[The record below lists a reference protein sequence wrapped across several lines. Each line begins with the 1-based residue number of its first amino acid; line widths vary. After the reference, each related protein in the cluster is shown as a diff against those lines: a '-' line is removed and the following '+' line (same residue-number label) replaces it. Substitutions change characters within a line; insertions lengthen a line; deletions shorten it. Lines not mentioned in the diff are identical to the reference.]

1 MAIRSV
7 RAVSRVAV
15 PFGCVV
21 SALLAS
27 TLARSAGA
35 APLKVAC
42 IGEQTTVSCEV
53 ALSKEWPA
61 QLQTILG
68 ANYDVVN
75 DGGDTQGT
83 VLTQAS
89 YCKGVGADPFANP
102 ANACT
107 ATPGG
112 ASCPSGCYK
121 DSITSP
127 DVVVIGPWGEHDYRV
142 VTACQGTNP
151 AVASLATFEAA
162 YDALVEDYLAL
173 TPKPLVI
180 LTTPLLIP
188 SFDTGTQGFVT
199 TVIEPA
205 VKAAAAKYNLP
216 YADLYTTFMPTSA
229 TGKYFTG
236 QGDGQVNAAGE
247 TEIATLV
254 ATLIQDQDAGAGEV
268 DAAADTGTGAGSG
281 AASGSSGT
289 GSSGTAQSG
298 TSTSGVSASGNTSAS
313 GSMATSGT
321 AGTSGTVTSG
331 SSTSGTV
338 NTGTSGTAPS
348 ETGSSTSGSSAAGT
362 GNGGSSGT
370 ETNNAAPKS
379 SSGCALSSPARATS
393 GGVFALLV
401 LGCLAIVRR
410 RRSV

>member
-15 PFGCVV
+15 SFGGVV

-162 YDALVEDYLAL
+162 YDALVEGYLAL

-216 YADLYTTFMPTSA
+216 YADLYATFMPTSA

-254 ATLIQDQDAGAGEV
+254 ATLIQGQDAGAGEV
-268 DAAADTGTGAGSG
+268 DAAADTGTGSG

-289 GSSGTAQSG
+289 GSSGAQSG
-298 TSTSGVSASGNTSAS
+298 TSTSGVSASGTASPS
-313 GSMATSGT
+313 GSMETSGT

-331 SSTSGTV
+331 TSTSGTV
-338 NTGTSGTAPS
+338 NTGSSGTVPS
-348 ETGSSTSGSSAAGT
+348 ETGSTSGSSVAGT
-362 GNGGSSGT
+362 SNGGSSGT

-401 LGCLAIVRR
+401 LGCLAMARR
-410 RRSV
+410 RRVA